1 MPDRSVPYPSFNYVV
16 YLSHPAGLRMPLGGF
31 SEAIGLTQRSAVYR
45 SGDESGRNL
54 GGRKIP
60 GTGGIHNVGDITL
73 KRGVVS
79 VGDLWSWMAAARNS
93 SSAARRSG
101 TVTLR
106 DETGTPIISWKF
118 TKAMPVRYK
127 GPPLGGKGSG
137 DCAIEEL
144 VLSAESI
151 ELVPPH

>member
-1 MPDRSVPYPSFNYVV
+1 MLDRSVPYPSFNYVV
-16 YLSHPAGLRMPLGGF
+16 YLSHPAGLRTPLGGF
-31 SEAIGLTQRSAVYR
+31 SEVIGLKQSPAVYR
-45 SGDESGRNL
+45 SGESGGNL
-54 GGRKIP
+54 GVRNIT
-60 GTGGIHNVGDITL
+60 GTRGIHNVGDITL

-93 SSAARRSG
+93 GSATHLSA

-106 DETGTPIISWKF
+106 DEAGTAIISWKF
-118 TKAMPVRYK
+118 AKAMPVHYK
-127 GPPLGGKGSG
+127 GPALGGNGSG

-144 VLSAESI
+144 VLSAESV

>member
-1 MPDRSVPYPSFNYVV
+1 VPDRSAPYPSYTYVV
-16 YLSHPAGLRMPLGGF
+16 YLSHPAGLRIPLGGF
-31 SEAIGLTQRSAVYR
+31 SEAIGLSQRPAVYR
-45 SGDESGRNL
+45 SGDESGRNP
-54 GGRKIP
+54 GGRKIQ

-93 SSAARRSG
+93 SSAARQSA

-106 DETGTPIISWKF
+106 DETGTPIISWKLS
-118 TKAMPVRYK
+118 KATPVRYC
-127 GPPLGGKGSG
+127 GPTLGGKGSG
-137 DCAIEEL
+137 DYAIEEL

-151 ELVPPH
+151 ELVPPQ

>member
-1 MPDRSVPYPSFNYVV
+1 
-16 YLSHPAGLRMPLGGF
+16 
-31 SEAIGLTQRSAVYR
+31 
-45 SGDESGRNL
+45 
-54 GGRKIP
+54 
-60 GTGGIHNVGDITL
+60 
-73 KRGVVS
+73 
-79 VGDLWSWMAAARNS
+79 
-93 SSAARRSG
+93 
-101 TVTLR
+101 VTLR